1 MKRKLLSLF
10 LVTCC
15 LVSASACNAQD
26 SVSASFTESVKKAGV
41 EKTADDMVAIRVLKV
56 DGEENLM
63 SVMEELQ
70 TDGLMN
76 FTVQAGMVTS
86 INGKANPADF
96 SSCWMLYTSDAEMSN
111 SAWGEIDYNGEK
123 LGSAVLGADIL
134 PVVEGEVYVWYYQ
147 SF

>member
-1 MKRKLLSLF
+1 MIKIKSVQTGSIAEELGFEVGDCIESCNGYGVNDFIDLLHL
-10 LVTCC
+10 
-15 LVSASACNAQD
+15 
-26 SVSASFTESVKKAGV
+26 
-41 EKTADDMVAIRVLKV
+41 

-70 TDGLMN
+70 ADGLMN

-123 LGSAVLGADIL
+123 LGSAVLGADSL

-147 SF
+147 AF

>member
-1 MKRKLLSLF
+1 MKRKLLSL
-10 LVTCC
+10 LLIMCC
-15 LVSASACNAQD
+15 LVGASACNAQD

-41 EKTADDMVAIRVLKV
+41 EKPADEMVAIRVLKV

-76 FTVQAGMVTS
+76 CTVHAGMVTS
-86 INGKANPADF
+86 INGKENSADF

-123 LGSAVLGADIL
+123 LGSAVLGADSL

-147 SF
+147 AF